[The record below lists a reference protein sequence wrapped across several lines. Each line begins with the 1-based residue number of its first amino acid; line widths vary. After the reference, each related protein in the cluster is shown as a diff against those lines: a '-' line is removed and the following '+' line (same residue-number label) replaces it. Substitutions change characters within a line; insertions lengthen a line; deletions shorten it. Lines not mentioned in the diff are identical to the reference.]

1 MDVNGTRWTGRIS
14 AAVATTA
21 LAALAGL
28 GGVPAAAEPALPA
41 PLAGLP
47 LPPELDPAFYAP
59 PLATYERL
67 APGDAI
73 ASRPVTVA
81 NLGLIPVNV
90 DAWQLS
96 YRSTDTRG
104 EPVAAVTTVL
114 KPRGPGSDKM
124 VSFQMAE
131 DSTARYCA
139 PSYALQQGSIPALAT
154 GSAVIPAEFLAVQA
168 ALAQGW
174 TVSVPDHQGPNSA
187 YAAGPLG
194 GRLALDGVRAAERF
208 APLDLPGDRTRVGL
222 WGYSGGA
229 IATGHAAELQ
239 PSYAPELDVVGVVE
253 GGVPA
258 DLSALLN
265 NANNAAPAGL
275 VLGAVLGLGREY
287 PDFQQFL
294 DERMNPLGRA
304 LTTVKSPLCVAYH
317 AALIPFANNKGL
329 LDVPG
334 DPLDEPVVRSVIDRT
349 RMGSALPAA
358 PLFVYQSNPDWIV
371 PVGQVNTL
379 VDTYCQDPAARV
391 QYTRDHFSEH
401 LTLEVTAAPT
411 ALLWMRDRLDGVPAE
426 SGCRTTDVGSMALDR
441 SAWPAFTDTVGE
453 VVAGLFGAP
462 LGVAPVGSPVGT
474 GG

>member
-1 MDVNGTRWTGRIS
+1 MCAVVAAAGLAVALSTG
-14 AAVATTA
+14 AAVA
-21 LAALAGL
+21 
-28 GGVPAAAEPALPA
+28 EPAWP
-41 PLAGLP
+41 PIPGLP
-47 LPPELDPAFYAP
+47 VPPELDPGFYAP
-59 PLATYERL
+59 PRAAYEAL
-67 APGDAI
+67 APGEVI
-73 ASRPVTVA
+73 AVRPVTVA
-81 NLGLIPVNV
+81 NLSVVPVNV

-114 KPRGPGSDKM
+114 KPRGPARDGGRL

-131 DSTARYCA
+131 DSTAQYCA
-139 PSYALQQGSIPALAT
+139 PSYALQLGSVPAPIT
-154 GSAVIPAEFLAVQA
+154 GSAVIPAEFLSAQA

-174 TVSVPDHQGPNSA
+174 TVAVPDYQGPNSA

-194 GRLALDGVRAAERF
+194 ARLTLDGVRAAQRF
-208 APLDLPGDRTRVGL
+208 APLELPGNDTRVGL

-229 IATGHAAELQ
+229 IATGHAAELH
-239 PSYAPELDVVGVVE
+239 PSYAPELNVVGVAM

-265 NANNAAPAGL
+265 NADNAAPAGL
-275 VLGAVLGLGREY
+275 ILGAVLGLGREY

-304 LTTVKSPLCVAYH
+304 LTAAKNPLCVAYH
-317 AALIPFANNKGL
+317 AALVPFANNKGM

-349 RMGSALPAA
+349 RMGGSVPTA
-358 PLFVYQSNPDWIV
+358 PMYVYQSNPDWIV

-379 VDTYCQDPAARV
+379 VDDYCRDPAARV

-401 LTLEVTAAPT
+401 LSLEATAAPS
-411 ALLWMRDRLDGVPAE
+411 ALLWMRDRLAGAPVEP
-426 SGCRTTDVGSMALDR
+426 GCRTTDVGSMALDR
-441 SAWPAFTDTVGE
+441 AAWPNFTAAVGE
-453 VVAGLFGAP
+453 VVAGLFGK
-462 LGVAPVGSPVGT
+462 PVGADSPSRPVGA

>member
-1 MDVNGTRWTGRIS
+1 MGVHVRRTGWSGRI
-14 AAVATTA
+14 AATVTTTA
-21 LAALAGL
+21 LVAALAFAAVGAT
-28 GGVPAAAEPALPA
+28 PAAAEPALPG

-47 LPPELDPAFYAP
+47 VPPELDQGFYAP
-59 PLATYERL
+59 PLASYADL
-67 APGDAI
+67 APGDII

-81 NLGLIPVNV
+81 NLSLIPVNV

-114 KPRGPGSDKM
+114 KPRGPGGDKL

-131 DSTARYCA
+131 DSTAQYCA
-139 PSYALQQGSIPALAT
+139 PSYALQQGSIPALVT

-174 TVSVPDHQGPNSA
+174 TVSVPDYQGPNSA

-194 GRLALDGVRAAERF
+194 ARLTLDGVRAAERF
-208 APLDLPGDRTRVGL
+208 DPLELPGDDTRVGL

-229 IATGHAAELQ
+229 IATGHAAELH
-239 PSYAPELDVVGVVE
+239 PSYAPELNVVGVVE

-304 LTTVKSPLCVAYH
+304 LTTVKNPLCVAYH
-317 AALIPFANNKGL
+317 AALIPFANNKEL

-334 DPLDEPVVRSVIDRT
+334 DPLDVPVVRSVIDRT
-349 RMGSALPAA
+349 RMGTSVPTA
-358 PLFVYQSNPDWIV
+358 PMFVYQSNPDWIV

-379 VDTYCQDPAARV
+379 VDTYCQDPSARV

-411 ALLWMRDRLDGVPAE
+411 ALLWMRDRLDGVPVE
-426 SGCRTTDVGSMALDR
+426 PGCRTTDVGSMALDQA
-441 SAWPAFTDTVGE
+441 AWPAFTDTVGE
-453 VVAGLFGAP
+453 VVAGLFGRP
-462 LGVAPVGSPVGT
+462 LGAGR
-474 GG
+474 